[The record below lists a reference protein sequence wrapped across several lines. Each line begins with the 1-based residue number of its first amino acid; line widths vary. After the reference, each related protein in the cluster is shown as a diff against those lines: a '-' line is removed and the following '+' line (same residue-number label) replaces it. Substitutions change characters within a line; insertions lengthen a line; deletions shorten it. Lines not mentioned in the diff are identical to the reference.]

1 MPLTGR
7 KGLILKTIVWDYI
20 LEAKPVASKV
30 MVDKYGLEVSSATI
44 RNDIAYLEQEGY
56 ITRPHTS
63 AGSVPTDKAYRN
75 YVELISE
82 DIQLPT
88 SEQFLISQL
97 FQEVREEVDEGIR
110 VAAAL
115 LSRLVRNMA
124 VVTAPKA
131 NLHHFKHLDLVSIQ
145 DFLALFI
152 SVLYEAKVIQKIL
165 FLDRAFNQDELTKI
179 ANKFN
184 DLYAGMDSS
193 QILASKGDLS
203 PEEEWLSAYLAEMI
217 VIEDRHAYGKLY
229 LEGLRLL
236 FSQPEFF
243 RNPKLP
249 GILGVLESEDWLDKI
264 PYQTLNQ
271 GQVRII
277 IGEENPETGLQDLS
291 LIISR
296 YGIPSKVSGFIG
308 VVGPKRMDYARTIS
322 SLNYLTTL
330 LSNKVIQYV

>member
-7 KGLILKTIVWDYI
+7 KELILKTIVADYI

-63 AGSVPTDKAYRN
+63 AGSVPTDKAYRS

-88 SEQFLISQL
+88 AEQYLVFQL
-97 FQEVREEVDEGIR
+97 FQEAREEVEEGIR

-124 VVTAPKA
+124 VVTSPKS

-145 DFLALFI
+145 DFMALLI

-165 FLDRAFNQDELTKI
+165 FLDRAFTQDELTKI

-249 GILGVLESEDWLDKI
+249 GIL
-264 PYQTLNQ
+264 
-271 GQVRII
+271 
-277 IGEENPETGLQDLS
+277 
-291 LIISR
+291 
-296 YGIPSKVSGFIG
+296 
-308 VVGPKRMDYARTIS
+308 
-322 SLNYLTTL
+322 
-330 LSNKVIQYV
+330 